1 MTERALDRRTLLR
14 TLSAAAAGAAAAGC
28 AAGPGP
34 AAAGTLPPAR
44 DLPLRHRLSPVD
56 ASFGR
61 IVRTVVGLRPYR
73 ASGFVVR
80 AERMGEKVVIHNYG
94 HGGGGISLSWGSSH
108 LAVEEVLATEDR
120 DVAVLGAGVMG
131 LTTARL
137 LQRAGRRATIYA
149 RDLPPSTT
157 SNVAGGQ
164 WTPFSVF
171 DPAAVTPGFRAQFDR
186 AARLAHRHFQDF
198 LGRGYGVAFADNWY
212 LSDAPVR
219 LGSLIAELPELFHDL
234 EPDVPFHE
242 HPFPVRHAA
251 RVTTMMIEPGAFLA
265 ATERDVRLAGG
276 AVVVRAFRDAA
287 DVLSVPERVIVNC
300 TGLGSRDLFGDDE
313 LVPVK
318 GQLTV
323 LVPQREVD
331 YLVLRGGSYM
341 FPRSDGILLGGTFE
355 RGEWSLEPDEAAL
368 RRIVAD
374 HVAFF
379 DGMRARLRG

>member
-1 MTERALDRRTLLR
+1 MKPWTAARS
-14 TLSAAAAGAAAAGC
+14 SAAAAGSALGGC
-28 AAGPGP
+28 AGRAPGS
-34 AAAGTLPPAR
+34 GTLPPAR
-44 DLPLRHRLSPVD
+44 GLPPRHRLIPVD
-56 ASFGR
+56 ASFDR

-73 ASGFVVR
+73 PSGFVVR
-80 AERMGEKVVIHNYG
+80 AEPMGGKLVVHNYG

-108 LAVEEVLATEDR
+108 LAVEEVLASEHR
-120 DVAVLGAGVMG
+120 EVAVVGAGVMG

-137 LQRAGRRATIYA
+137 LQRAGRRVTIYA

-171 DPAAVTPGFRAQFDR
+171 DPDAVTPTFRARFDR

-198 LGRGYGVAFADNWY
+198 LGRGYGVSFADNWY

-219 LGSLIAELPELFHDL
+219 LGSLITELPDLFHDV
-234 EPDVPFHE
+234 EEAVPFEE
-242 HPFPVRHAA
+242 HPFPSRHAA
-251 RVTTMMIEPGAFLA
+251 RVTTMMVEPGAFLA
-265 ATERDVRLAGG
+265 ATERDVRRAGG
-276 AVVVRAFRDAA
+276 VVVVRAFRDAA
-287 DVLSVPERVIVNC
+287 DLLSVPERVIVNC
-300 TGLGSRDLFGDDE
+300 TGLGARELFGDEE

-323 LVPQREVD
+323 LVPQAEVD
-331 YLVLRGGSYM
+331 YLVLRGGAYM

-355 RGEWSLEPDEAAL
+355 RGEWSLEPDADAL

-374 HVAFF
+374 HVGFF
-379 DGMRARLRG
+379 DAMGARLRGA